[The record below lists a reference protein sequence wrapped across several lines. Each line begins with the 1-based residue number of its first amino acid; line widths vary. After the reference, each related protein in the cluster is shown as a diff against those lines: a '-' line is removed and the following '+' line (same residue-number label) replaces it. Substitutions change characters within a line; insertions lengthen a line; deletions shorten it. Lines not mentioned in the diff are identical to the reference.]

1 MKKTYSLT
9 NYKSETFI
17 NSEDMNVISKF
28 WEKFPEDYKRRLNYG
43 RKVNGDYSVH
53 NGGYRTLKHSGKF
66 IKNHIPENVRDL
78 FIQMFITSDLE
89 YFEKVY
95 KESKG
100 YKSNR
105 HDWTN
110 K

>member
-9 NYKSETFI
+9 NFKNETFI
-17 NSEDMNVISKF
+17 NSEDMNVISRF
-28 WEKFPEDYKRRLNYG
+28 WEKFPEDYKRRLHYG

-53 NGGYRTLKHSGKF
+53 NGGYRTLKDSGKF
-66 IKNHIPENVRDL
+66 IKNHVPENVRDL

-89 YFEKVY
+89 YFERVY